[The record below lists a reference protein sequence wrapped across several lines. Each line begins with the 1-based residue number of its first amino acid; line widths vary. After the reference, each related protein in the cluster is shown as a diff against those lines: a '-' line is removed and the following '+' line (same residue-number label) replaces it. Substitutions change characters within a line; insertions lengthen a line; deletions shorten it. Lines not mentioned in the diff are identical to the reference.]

1 MLELKQVLK
10 NRLIIFAG
18 LIAFYGIIQ
27 ALISFNFLNDYYVV
41 NIILMG
47 INIILAVSLNLI
59 NGFTGQF
66 SIGHAGFMAIG
77 AYSSAIITYKLG
89 LSFPLAI
96 LVGGISAGIIGIL
109 IGIPSLRLK
118 GDYLAITTL
127 GFGEIIRVIF
137 LNTEYVGGASGLSGI
152 PKYTNWTWVFWLSVI
167 TVVLIRNFVNS
178 SYGRCC
184 IAIREDE
191 VAAESMG
198 INTTNYKTLAFA
210 LGAFFA
216 GIGGSLYAH
225 NFYIIQPENF
235 GFMKSFDILTMVV
248 LGGLGSIT
256 GSVLSAI
263 LLTFVYAVLQD
274 YAALRMVIYS
284 LLLIIVMLFRPEGLM
299 GTKEFSFKK
308 LLNRGAAKNELTVN

>member
-1 MLELKQVLK
+1 MKQVLK
-10 NRLIIFAG
+10 NRLIILVG
-18 LIAFYGIIQ
+18 LFVFYALIQ
-27 ALISFNFLNDYYVV
+27 ALISFNFLNDYYVI

-47 INIILAVSLNLI
+47 INIILVVSLNLI

-66 SIGHAGFMAIG
+66 SIGHAGFMSIG
-77 AYSSAIITYKLG
+77 AYTSAIITYKLG
-89 LSFPLAI
+89 LPFPLAI

-137 LNTEYVGGASGLSGI
+137 LNTEYVGGASGMSGI
-152 PKYTNWTWVFWLSVI
+152 PKYTNWTWTFWIAVI
-167 TVVLIRNFVNS
+167 TVILIRNFINS

-191 VAAESMG
+191 TAAESMG
-198 INTTNYKTLAFA
+198 INTTFYKTLAFTI
-210 LGAFFA
+210 GAFFA
-216 GIGGSLYAH
+216 GVGGALYAH
-225 NFYIIQPENF
+225 NFYIIQPETF

-256 GSVLSAI
+256 GSILSSI
-263 LLTFVYAVLQD
+263 FLTFVYAALQD

-308 LLNRGAAKNELTVN
+308 LFKKGATKSELTVD